1 MHHQYFFGSRAFRLS
16 RPVGVWRGKAALDG
30 FNRVLARELG
40 ARNIRVNSVAP
51 GDLRTDMTHDLD
63 SDQLDQIVRR
73 TPLQRLGMPAD
84 VVPLALF
91 LASDKA
97 QFITGQVIA
106 VDGGLTA

>member
-30 FNRVLARELG
+30 FNRVLARE
-40 ARNIRVNSVAP
+40 
-51 GDLRTDMTHDLD
+51 LD